1 MLELKSVCAGYGGP
15 DVLHD
20 VSCAFPAGGSYCV
33 LGPNGC
39 GKTTLLRAMA
49 GLIPHR
55 GQVLLDG
62 QEVSGMKRRALAAR
76 IAVMSQI
83 NSVYFPYTVYDTV
96 MLGRY
101 QHMRGRLFGGPS
113 AEDRAM
119 VERCLESTGLSDL
132 RRRML
137 DELSGG
143 QRQRVFLAHILAQN
157 PEIILL
163 DEPTN
168 HLDVRHQVELVDYL
182 HRWSADGRHTV
193 IGVLHDVNLA
203 LRLSQNALFLKD
215 GRLVRQGRFAEIA
228 DSAFLESVY
237 GMDLAGYMRQCL
249 RAWQAIPDLHQ

>member
-1 MLELKSVCAGYGGP
+1 MLELKNVRAGYGSG

-20 VSCAFPAGGSYCV
+20 VSCAFPAGGSWCV

-39 GKTTLLRAMA
+39 GKTTLLRTMA
-49 GLIPHR
+49 GLIPHK

-62 QEVSGMKRRALAAR
+62 VDIGGMKRRALAAR

-83 NSVYFPYTVYDTV
+83 HSVYFPYTVYDTV

-101 QHMRGRLFGGPS
+101 QHQKGALFGGPS
-113 AEDRAM
+113 AADREA
-119 VERCLESTGLSDL
+119 VERCLESTGLSEL
-132 RRRML
+132 RHRLL

-143 QRQRVFLAHILAQN
+143 QRQRVFLAHTLAQD

-168 HLDVRHQVELVDYL
+168 HLDVKHQVELIDYL
-182 HRWSADGRHTV
+182 HRWSAEGGHTV

-203 LRLSQNALFLKD
+203 LRLSRSVLFLRD
-215 GRLVRQGRFAEIA
+215 GRIVREGDFGQIA
-228 DSAFLESVY
+228 DRAFLRDLY
-237 GMDLAGYMRQCL
+237 GMDLADYMRQSL
-249 RAWQAIPDLHQ
+249 SAWNDVRD